1 MSLFKNQNKNFE
13 KKLKHQLNETGFKP
27 SESLWSNIDQEV
39 NRPKFEEKVKGKIGN
54 YKLNPNKT
62 TWEKIEAQFPLETK
76 GKNNKKYFW
85 ISLSVILFIGFSGLG
100 YLINRITN
108 PLTEVKPKLVESELV
123 IEANTIATSSV
134 SNIELSVNK
143 KVEVKG
149 KFKKNTSVLE
159 KFEQEYKSVKDSKT
173 KYNKKSNNKQIIT
186 QNKPALLLHN
196 YYSINANKTP
206 KENNPTINHTIEIKN
221 EASMVNRLEKSN
233 YITTPVEQGINTNK
247 IQPNLIDNKEQTN
260 KQEISTYHQPN
271 KTEEPSDTSI
281 TARNI
286 IPAIHDSVTSQI
298 KPSINDGTTL
308 PSRLSLSVMIGA
320 HFSQMQLNTNKSDL
334 TEHVALRNQIESAK
348 IDWSGAFL
356 LDYEW
361 NKLLISSGVQFTHF
375 SMGMTYG
382 TTQATQPPKYD
393 ANSQVATNDS
403 VTANG
408 INNTRIK
415 YSWNEIPL
423 LITYRFTPH
432 KRFGIETKIGMS
444 YAFISTIDAALVGQ
458 NNVGVLVV
466 KNKESFPF
474 IKNSIFAHLHLGLAY
489 QINQAITLTAAPYLR
504 YSLNSMTSNNYSVK
518 QYPYMLGM
526 SIGLRKHF

>member
-13 KKLKHQLNETGFKP
+13 KKLKHQLDETGFKP

-39 NRPKFEEKVKGKIGN
+39 NRPEFEVKVKGKIGN
-54 YKLNPNKT
+54 YNLNPNKA
-62 TWEKIEAQFPLETK
+62 TWEKIETQFPLENK

-123 IEANTIATSSV
+123 AEANTIATSSEH
-134 SNIELSVNK
+134 NNELRVNK

-149 KFKKNTSVLE
+149 NLKTNSVLE
-159 KFEQEYKSVKDSKT
+159 KFEQEPISVINSKT
-173 KYNKKSNNKQIIT
+173 KYNKKSKSKQYIAQNNL
-186 QNKPALLLHN
+186 ALLLHN
-196 YYSINANKTP
+196 DYSINAIKIP
-206 KENNPTINHTIEIKN
+206 KEIKPTINHTIELNN
-221 EASMVNRLEKSN
+221 EAGMVNGLKNNQHVTIS
-233 YITTPVEQGINTNK
+233 VEPELNVDKTK
-247 IQPNLIDNKEQTN
+247 PKLSDDKAQTN
-260 KQEISTYHQPN
+260 EQEISTYHQPN
-271 KTEEPSDTSI
+271 KTIEPSDTPKI
-281 TARNI
+281 AKNI
-286 IPAIHDSVTSQI
+286 ISAIHDSVTSQI
-298 KPSINDGTTL
+298 KPLINDGANI

-423 LITYRFTPH
+423 LITYRFSPH
-432 KRFGIETKIGMS
+432 KRFGIEAKVGLS

-518 QYPYMLGM
+518 QHPYMLGM

>member
-39 NRPKFEEKVKGKIGN
+39 NRPEFEVKVKGKIGN
-54 YKLNPNKT
+54 YNLQPNKA

-100 YLINRITN
+100 YLINHITN

-123 IEANTIATSSV
+123 AETNTIATSSE
-134 SNIELSVNK
+134 SNIELRVNK

-149 KFKKNTSVLE
+149 KFKKNNSVLE
-159 KFEQEYKSVKDSKT
+159 KFEQEYKSVNDNKT
-173 KYNKKSNNKQIIT
+173 KNNSKSNKQIIT

-196 YYSINANKTP
+196 YYSINANKTS

-233 YITTPVEQGINTNK
+233 QITIPIEPGINTNK
-247 IQPNLIDNKEQTN
+247 IQPKLIDNKGQTN
-260 KQEISTYHQPN
+260 EQEISTFHQPN
-271 KTEEPSDTSI
+271 KTEETSDTSKI
-281 TARNI
+281 VRNI

-298 KPSINDGTTL
+298 KPSINDGAYL
-308 PSRLSLSVMIGA
+308 PSKLSLSIMIGA

-334 TEHVALRNQIESAK
+334 TEHVALRNQIETPK

-361 NKLLISSGVQFTHF
+361 NKVLISSGVQFTHF

-382 TTQATQPPKYD
+382 TTQATQPPKYE

-415 YSWNEIPL
+415 YSWNEIPI

-432 KRFGIETKIGMS
+432 KRFGIETKVGLS

-489 QINQAITLTAAPYLR
+489 QINQAITLTAEPYLR

-518 QYPYMLGM
+518 QHPYMLGM